1 MSDEPMPITRA
12 HVPPRI
18 HIVGVGGPGT
28 SAIAIILRE
37 MGGVVSGSDTVESP
51 TVDRLRALGV
61 VVNVP
66 HDAGAIAEC
75 EIVTHSAA
83 VRETNV
89 ELVAARQAGKTVWS
103 RAQMLGWISKQART
117 VAVAGT
123 HGKTTTTTLLT
134 LMLRAAGR
142 DPGYLIGAE
151 VPQLESSAH
160 WGSDVFVV
168 EADESDSSHRAIAPH
183 STILTNVDTD
193 HLDEHGSFAGI
204 VASFDA
210 YLSEVEGI
218 KVVCADDATALQ
230 LARRHGAITYG
241 ISDAT
246 ASTEGTAN
254 TDINTDINTVDVQA
268 TDVRFAGDVTHFVAQ
283 MAQGS
288 FAVSLA
294 LRGVHNVRN
303 CLAALAMAVQL
314 GVEPGVAVEAVRNFA
329 GVRRRFDLRATEGG
343 ATFVDDY
350 AHLPAEITAVLRA
363 VRTDN
368 VGWKRIVAVFQPN
381 RFNRMAVMSDQY
393 RDAFVDA
400 DLVVITDIYASGTDR
415 IEGVTGQ
422 LVVDAVR
429 AAHPTARV
437 EWLAERA
444 ALVDFVAREVRS
456 GDLCISMGCGDIE
469 TLPDEVVARKRELS
483 RGR

>member
-1 MSDEPMPITRA
+1 MSNEPMPLTRA

-51 TVDRLRALGV
+51 TVDRLRALGI

-103 RAQMLGWISKQART
+103 RAQMLGWVSTQART

-204 VASFDA
+204 VDSFDA
-210 YLSEVEGI
+210 YLGEVEGI

-246 ASTEGTAN
+246 QNTSTN
-254 TDINTDINTVDVQA
+254 TNTSTVDVRA

-283 MAQGS
+283 MEQGS

-294 LRGVHNVRN
+294 LRGEHNVRN

-368 VGWKRIVAVFQPN
+368 IGWKRVVAVFQPN

-400 DLVVITDIYASGTDR
+400 DVVVITDIYASGTDR

-444 ALVDFVAREVRS
+444 DLVDFVAREVRD

>member
-1 MSDEPMPITRA
+1 MSNEPMPLTRA

-51 TVDRLRALGV
+51 TVDRLRALGI

-66 HDAGAIAEC
+66 HDAGVIAEC

-103 RAQMLGWISKQART
+103 RAQMLGWISTQART

-204 VASFDA
+204 VDSFDA
-210 YLSEVEGI
+210 YLGEVEGI

-246 ASTEGTAN
+246 QNTSTN
-254 TDINTDINTVDVQA
+254 TNTSTVDVRA

-283 MAQGS
+283 MEQGS

-294 LRGVHNVRN
+294 LRGEHNVRN

-368 VGWKRIVAVFQPN
+368 IGWKRVVAVFQPN

-400 DLVVITDIYASGTDR
+400 DVVVITDIYASGTDR

-444 ALVDFVAREVRS
+444 DLVDFVAREVRD